1 MWGSNLLWPLNH
13 QLQPIVQSVPE
24 SRQLL
29 GQTSV
34 NMASGQ
40 VPVDMSGSWLPWS
53 SWSICIP
60 MCGGL
65 QAGRS
70 RARACPSNSSCV
82 GEDCQHAACPWTQTE
97 TSSSTTTTSSVSNR
111 KTITGTSSRKISS
124 SPLIFTFSFWSGQIC
139 FWSAFPNSGIN
150 CALPPFKLRLNWLI
164 P

>member
-1 MWGSNLLWPLNH
+1 MRAFLSHWGTLRVLGKQSRRKHVRFQLALASLNH
-13 QLQPIVQSVPE
+13 QLQPIVQSVLE
-24 SRQLL
+24 SR
-29 GQTSV
+29 QTSV

-53 SWSICIP
+53 SWSNCIP

-82 GEDCQHAACPWTQTE
+82 GEDWEAEDCQHAACPWTQTE

-124 SPLIFTFSFWSGQIC
+124 SPLIFTFSF
-139 FWSAFPNSGIN
+139 
-150 CALPPFKLRLNWLI
+150 
-164 P
+164 